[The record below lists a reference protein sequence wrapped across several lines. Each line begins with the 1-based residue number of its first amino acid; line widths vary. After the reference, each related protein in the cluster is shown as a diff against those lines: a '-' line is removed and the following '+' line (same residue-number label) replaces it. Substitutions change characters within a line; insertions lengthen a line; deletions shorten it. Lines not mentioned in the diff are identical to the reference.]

1 MTIIF
6 WSMIV
11 SNTLCHTQPDFHKL
25 GVKFLIRGTFF
36 DKYGYAFIN
45 VDGLSKISDYF
56 FIFKRNK

>member
-1 MTIIF
+1 
-6 WSMIV
+6 MIV

-56 FIFKRNK
+56 FKFKRNK